1 MMVCVW
7 FITWVGSS
15 NNFYGQLTRL
25 DWQELKEFLAKLSD
39 YSHPRS
45 GTMLYT
51 ATEHHK
57 GDCLQ
62 GKKRRLWII
71 FTFSFIRYYRA
82 IITRDNRDTVEVSL
96 LDVGGRVSKNTVYSL
111 PPEFSRRQEWG
122 VVCSVGCNPAIN
134 DAKLRGL
141 MLNSLVEVKML
152 RRVGDGVVVAL
163 TSNSSKK
170 YKNAAICGYLE
181 QLGGGQQL
189 ADNTRLNMLF
199 EKQNN
204 KHNNKM
210 GENTNNQANGNGNVR
225 NFERG
230 DLRNSLREK

>member
-1 MMVCVW
+1 
-7 FITWVGSS
+7 
-15 NNFYGQLTRL
+15 
-25 DWQELKEFLAKLSD
+25 
-39 YSHPRS
+39 
-45 GTMLYT
+45 MLYT

-62 GKKRRLWII
+62 GKKGRLWII
-71 FTFSFIRYYRA
+71 FTFSFLRYYRA